1 MEFSFLNGILR
12 KEENNMSIIRYN
24 SFTSSNLPNISL
36 SEMSYII
43 NSYIEESV
51 SNLQVKCLLADNRS
65 IQEYGVR
72 YFTEENEAGQKK
84 LGEKIKGIFEAVWK
98 GIVGIFTKIKTFF
111 SDLITNFRVKAA
123 DPKNKDAVK
132 NATDD
137 DINKIVKD
145 KVSVYYDLYKYEIG
159 RNKLSERPSN
169 DGYDYYSFDTDFAK
183 LEGDNIHI
191 TKDDLLNSAFGG
203 FRTQYKS
210 IQNKFKDV
218 EKKFKDIKDKTE
230 SATLNVV
237 SKDGSVTALEF
248 KNVKEALNA
257 ITAYSAGFSKIIIHN
272 AKMLVK
278 VIDELIKK
286 SKKTHAT
293 NESVSWD
300 FVF

>member
-1 MEFSFLNGILR
+1 MNNTNNVSFSSY
-12 KEENNMSIIRYN
+12 SI
-24 SFTSSNLPNISL
+24 T
-36 SEMSYII
+36 EASYIV
-43 NSYIEESV
+43 NSYIEESFHD
-51 SNLQVKCLLADNRS
+51 LYVKCLMVDNRS
-65 IQEYGVR
+65 LQESGVR

-84 LGEKIKGIFEAVWK
+84 LSEKIKGIFEAVWN

-145 KVSVYYDLYKYEIG
+145 KVSIYYDIYKYGIG
-159 RNKLSERPSN
+159 SNKLDERPANDSVH
-169 DGYDYYSFDTDFAK
+169 DGYDYYSSDTDFAK
-183 LEGDNIHI
+183 LEGDDIHI

-248 KNVKEALNA
+248 KTVKEALNA
-257 ITAYSAGFSKIIIHN
+257 LTAYSAGYSKMIIHN

-278 VIDELIKK
+278 VVNALVANAKK
-286 SKKTHAT
+286 KENDNKTKAT
-293 NESVSWD
+293 GESALSWD

>member
-1 MEFSFLNGILR
+1 MNNTNNVSFSSY
-12 KEENNMSIIRYN
+12 SI
-24 SFTSSNLPNISL
+24 T
-36 SEMSYII
+36 EASYIV
-43 NSYIEESV
+43 NSYIEESF
-51 SNLQVKCLLADNRS
+51 NDLQIKCLMVDNRS
-65 IQEYGVR
+65 LQESGVR

-84 LGEKIKGIFEAVWK
+84 LSEKIKGIFQAVWN

-145 KVSVYYDLYKYEIG
+145 KVSIYYDIYKYGIG
-159 RNKLSERPSN
+159 SNKLDERPAN
-169 DGYDYYSFDTDFAK
+169 DPVHDGYDCYSSDTDFAK
-183 LEGDNIHI
+183 LEGDDIHI

-203 FRTQYKS
+203 FREQYKH

-218 EKKFKDIKDKTE
+218 EKKFKAIKDKTE
-230 SATLNVV
+230 SATLNVK
-237 SKDGSVTALEF
+237 SKDGSTTTYEF
-248 KNVKEALNA
+248 KTVKEALNA
-257 ITAYSAGFSKIIIHN
+257 LTAYSAGYSKMIIHN

-278 VIDELIKK
+278 VVNALVANAKK
-286 SKKTHAT
+286 KENDNKTKAT
-293 NESVSWD
+293 RESALSWD